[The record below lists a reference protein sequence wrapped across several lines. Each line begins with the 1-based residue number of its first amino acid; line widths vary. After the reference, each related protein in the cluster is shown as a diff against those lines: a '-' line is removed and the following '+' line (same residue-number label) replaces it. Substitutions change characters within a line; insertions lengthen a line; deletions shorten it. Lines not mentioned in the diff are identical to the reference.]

1 VTLSRAERIARYGP
15 TVGDTV
21 RLADSSLRVR
31 VERDLT
37 GHGDELRFGGG
48 KVVRD
53 GMGQSSR
60 DGGLDLLIAGVL
72 LLDPLAGAVVCD
84 VGVVE
89 GRIAGIGRAGN
100 PDVMNGVDAE
110 LVVTARTE
118 VVAGHGLILT
128 AGGIDT
134 HVHWICPEL
143 AEHAL
148 ASGITTCIGGGTGPA
163 DGTRATT
170 CTPGPWNI
178 ANMLAACD
186 NLPVNVG
193 ITGKGNCSTAQPLMD
208 QVIAGACGLKL
219 HEDWGSTPAA
229 IDAALRVG
237 DATDTQVA
245 IHTDTLNESGFV
257 DETIAAIA
265 GRTIHAYHIEGA
277 GGGHAPDILRMAAL
291 PNVLPSSTNPTRP
304 YGVNTLVEH
313 LDMLVVCHHLDP
325 RLPEDLAFAESRIRG
340 ETIAAEDVLHD
351 LGAISMVSSDS
362 QAMGR
367 IGETW
372 RRTFQTA
379 DSMRTQR
386 GPLESEGDDATHDTA
401 RVLRYLAKVT
411 LNPARTHGIAHLVGT
426 VTPGL
431 MADLVLWRPAFFG
444 VRPALVLKA
453 GWVAWASLG
462 DPNASIPTPEPVWG
476 RRMFAAL
483 APQRSCLTFV
493 SAAAV
498 EDGVAARL
506 RLARRVEAVHGC
518 RSVSKA
524 DMARN
529 AATPRI
535 EVDPSTYVVTADGE
549 RLASVPRERVP
560 MARLYQ
566 LF

>member
-1 VTLSRAERIARYGP
+1 
-15 TVGDTV
+15 
-21 RLADSSLRVR
+21 
-31 VERDLT
+31 
-37 GHGDELRFGGG
+37 
-48 KVVRD
+48 
-53 GMGQSSR
+53 
-60 DGGLDLLIAGVL
+60 
-72 LLDPLAGAVVCD
+72 

-89 GRIAGIGRAGN
+89 GRIAAVGRAGN
-100 PDVMNGVDAE
+100 PDVMDGVHPD

-118 VVAGHGLILT
+118 VIGAQGMILT
-128 AGGIDT
+128 AGGIDA

-143 AEHAL
+143 ADHAL

-178 ANMLAACD
+178 ANMLVAAER
-186 NLPVNVG
+186 LPVNVG
-193 ITGKGNCSTAQPLMD
+193 LTGKGNCSSPGPLLD
-208 QVIAGACGLKL
+208 QVAAGACGLKL

-229 IDAALRVG
+229 IDTALRVA

-277 GGGHAPDILRMAAL
+277 GGGHAPDILRMAGL
-291 PNVLPSSTNPTRP
+291 SNVLPSSTNPTRP
-304 YGVNTLVEH
+304 FGVNTLVEH

-325 RLPEDLAFAESRIRG
+325 RLPEDLAFAESRIRA

-351 LGAISMVSSDS
+351 IGAISMMSSDS

-379 DSMRTQR
+379 HSMRVQR
-386 GPLESEGDDATHDTA
+386 GPLEGDDGDHDTA

-411 LNPARTHGIAHLVGT
+411 LNPARTHGISHLVGA
-426 VTPGL
+426 VQPGL
-431 MADLVLWRPAFFG
+431 VADLVLWRPAFFA
-444 VRPALVLKA
+444 VRPALVLKS

-483 APQRSCLTFV
+483 APERSCLTFV
-493 SAAAV
+493 SRLAAESGIA
-498 EDGVAARL
+498 ERL
-506 RLARRVEAVHGC
+506 RLRRRVAPVVGC
-518 RSVSKA
+518 RSLGKA
-524 DMARN
+524 DMCRN
-529 AATPRI
+529 ASTPRI
-535 EVDPSTYVVTADGE
+535 DVDPTNYRVTADGAVL
-549 RLASVPRERVP
+549 RSTPQERVP
-560 MARLYQ
+560 LARLYQ

>member
-1 VTLSRAERIARYGP
+1 MTLTRAERIARFGP
-15 TVGDTV
+15 TVGD
-21 RLADSSLRVR
+21 RLRLGDTALWVR
-31 VERDLT
+31 VEEDLC

-53 GMGQSSR
+53 GMGQSPR
-60 DGGLDLLIAGVL
+60 RGGLDLLIAGALV
-72 LLDPLAGAVVCD
+72 LDPLVGAVVCD
-84 VGVVE
+84 VGVVA
-89 GRIAGIGRAGN
+89 GRIVALGRAGN
-100 PDVMNGVDAE
+100 PDVMDGVHPD
-110 LVVTARTE
+110 LVVTASTE
-118 VVAGHGLILT
+118 VIDAHGAILT
-128 AGGIDT
+128 AGGVDS

-143 AEHAL
+143 ADHAL

-170 CTPGPWNI
+170 CTPGPWNL
-178 ANMLAACD
+178 ANMLMAAER
-186 NLPVNVG
+186 LPVNVG
-193 ITGKGNCSTAQPLMD
+193 LTGKGNCSSEAPLLD
-208 QVIAGACGLKL
+208 QIAGGACGLKL
-219 HEDWGSTPAA
+219 HEDWGATPAA
-229 IDAALRVG
+229 IDAALRVA
-237 DATDTQVA
+237 DANDVQVA
-245 IHTDTLNESGFV
+245 LHSDTLNESGFV
-257 DETIAAIA
+257 DDTIAAIA

-277 GGGHAPDILRMAAL
+277 GGGHAPDILRMAGL

-379 DSMRTQR
+379 HSMRVQR
-386 GPLESEGDDATHDTA
+386 GPLAGDGDDHDTG

-411 LNPARTHGIAHLVGT
+411 VNPARAHGIAHVVGS
-426 VTPGL
+426 VQPGL
-431 MADLVLWRPAFFG
+431 FADLVLWRPAFFA

-483 APQRSCLTFV
+483 APERSCVTFT
-493 SAAAV
+493 SQLAV
-498 EDGVAARL
+498 DEQLPSRL
-506 RLARRVEAVHGC
+506 GLRRPVEAVRGC
-518 RSVSKA
+518 RSVGKA
-524 DMARN
+524 DMVRN
-529 AATPRI
+529 AATPSI
-535 EVDPSTYVVTADGE
+535 TVDPAAYVVTADGLTLISE
-549 RLASVPRERVP
+549 AQQRVP
-560 MARLYQ
+560 LARLYQ